1 MTDIN
6 TSTALYG
13 VLGNP
18 VGHSLGPAMHNSAFA
33 HVGFNGVYLAFKVA
47 DIKSAV
53 SGIRALGIKGVSI
66 TIPHKVAIM
75 EHLDRVDDTAARI
88 GAVNTVVNENG
99 VLTGF
104 NSDSPGAMAALLEK
118 TAIKGKTVAM
128 IGAGGAARAVGHGI
142 KANKGELV
150 ILNRTVAKG
159 EALARDL
166 NAGFFPLD
174 RFKDIRPDIVINTT
188 AMGMTPETDVMPV
201 PPSFIR
207 PKMVVMDIVYN
218 PLDTALLKAARQKGC
233 KIVDGV
239 AMFVYQGAYQFEIW
253 TGKKAPVDIMRSV
266 VLKALGLGMK

>member
-47 DIKSAV
+47 DIKAAV
-53 SGIRALGIKGVSI
+53 SGIRALDIKGVSI

-75 EHLDRVDDTAARI
+75 EHLDRVDDTAAII

-166 NAGFFPLD
+166 NAGFYPLD
-174 RFKDIRPDIVINTT
+174 RFKDVQPDIVINTT

-218 PLDTALLKAARQKGC
+218 PLETALLKAARQKGC
-233 KIVDGV
+233 IIVDGV

-253 TGKKAPVDIMRSV
+253 TGKKAPVDIMRKI
-266 VLKALGLGMK
+266 VLNSLTPKP